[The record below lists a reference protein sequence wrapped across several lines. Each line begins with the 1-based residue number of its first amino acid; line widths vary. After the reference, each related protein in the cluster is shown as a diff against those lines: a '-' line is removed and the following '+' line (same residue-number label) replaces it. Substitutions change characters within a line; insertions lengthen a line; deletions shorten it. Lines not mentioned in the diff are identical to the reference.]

1 MFTTTN
7 NTTIVRNYIILA
19 ATVMF
24 ASMGLTDTFFAPTR
38 TGQQDRLDN
47 YGQVVSAG
55 LVSYSR
61 ASWSLTRFS
70 MTFFS
75 CYCPV
80 K

>member
-1 MFTTTN
+1 MKVTRGKRGHTNVHTTTN

-38 TGQQDRLDN
+38 SGQQDRLDN

-55 LVSYSR
+55 LVSYSQKLGR
-61 ASWSLTRFS
+61 
-70 MTFFS
+70 
-75 CYCPV
+75 
-80 K
+80 